1 MADDLYE
8 RYAQSAVDAAARV
21 AFAKGVEVGYGQGFA
36 DGMAAGQ
43 AVGFVAGVQSVAEAL
58 SDGTR
63 KGSSPC
69 AKALESLKRLGAVD
83 DQE

>member
-1 MADDLYE
+1 MVNDLYE
-8 RYAQSAVDAAARV
+8 RFALGAVDAAARA
-21 AFAKGVEVGYGQGFA
+21 AFEKGLEVGYAQGFV
-36 DGMAAGQ
+36 DGQ

-69 AKALESLKRLGAVD
+69 GRALESLKRLGAVGND
-83 DQE
+83 EE